1 MEPRPGNGTY
11 GKGQRRAQVN
21 GDGWMIRRSVT
32 SGVGSQTV
40 TTLRECAAIAGLTLK
55 LPAVMRCCREPVL
68 IPMSQGQLASDAAD
82 VLAVPVLL
90 IHGYLGTEACWTGLL
105 PHLRLAGF
113 HSVFAFRYNSLTM
126 GVSELAADLVRA
138 ASSVMEQTRFGRI
151 HLVGHSLGG
160 LVARY
165 AVQRLGLDAV
175 ALGVV
180 TIATPHQGSMLAR
193 VAPGRVG
200 AQMRPGSSLLAELPP
215 LSASPSV
222 SWAVIDSDNDMVL
235 PYVRAGNSET
245 PGSVLLHGHGHQT
258 ILRSHELADAI
269 VKHLR
274 ASETTQGLPDPA
286 SSPALCS
293 VA

>member
-1 MEPRPGNGTY
+1 MFS
-11 GKGQRRAQVN
+11 
-21 GDGWMIRRSVT
+21 RSVA
-32 SGVGSQTV
+32 SGVGGQKV
-40 TTLRECAAIAGLTLK
+40 AVLRECATVAGLTLQ
-55 LPAVMRCCREPVL
+55 LPAVVRGGRQPVL
-68 IPMSQGQLASDAAD
+68 IPMSGGQVAARDVALAA
-82 VLAVPVLL
+82 PVLL
-90 IHGYLGTEACWTGLL
+90 IHGYLGTEACWAHLV
-105 PHLRLAGF
+105 PHLELAGF
-113 HSVFAFRYNSLTM
+113 RDVSAFRYNSLAV
-126 GVSELAADLVRA
+126 GIPELAAELVRA
-138 ASSVMEQTRFGRI
+138 AYSVMDEAGHRRV

-193 VAPGRVG
+193 VAPGRAG
-200 AQMRPGSSLLAELPP
+200 AQMRPGSSLLSQLPP

-235 PYVRAGNSET
+235 PNVRAGTAET
-245 PGSVLLHGHGHQT
+245 AGSVLLHGHGHQT
-258 ILRSHELADAI
+258 ILRSPELADAI

-286 SSPALCS
+286 SSRELCS
-293 VA
+293 AE